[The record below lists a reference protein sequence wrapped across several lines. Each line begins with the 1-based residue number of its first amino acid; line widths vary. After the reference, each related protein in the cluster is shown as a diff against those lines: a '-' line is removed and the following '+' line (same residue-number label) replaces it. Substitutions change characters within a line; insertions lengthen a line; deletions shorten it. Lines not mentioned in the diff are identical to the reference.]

1 MSLNTIADVRELLS
15 PEQWTIARCATLIS
29 KGGTDDV
36 NCVPVTVSIL
46 GGEVHTI

>member
-1 MSLNTIADVRELLS
+1 MSLNTIADVKELLS

-29 KGGTDDV
+29 TDDV
-36 NCVPVTVSIL
+36 NCVPVTVSTL